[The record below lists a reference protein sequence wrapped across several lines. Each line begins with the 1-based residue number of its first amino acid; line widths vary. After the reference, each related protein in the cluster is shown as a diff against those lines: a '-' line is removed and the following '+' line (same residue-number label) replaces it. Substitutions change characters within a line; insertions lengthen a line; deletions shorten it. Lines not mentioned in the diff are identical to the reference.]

1 MPTYHLPIY
10 PRPETGVY
18 CLHTSIAGKQFKK
31 SLHTKDKAEAI
42 IRAIEL
48 MAQLASKR
56 ADMSI
61 RKFEIDL
68 KNQIFKSD
76 GTEQDNNALI
86 RAIQALRMPST
97 DDVEGMAVLPPSR
110 HQKAPQALKTSLT
123 IREVLDKF
131 LLLKKFEVRTVQQYT
146 ANIEEFALFVRNKEI
161 QQVLISD
168 ITAYQ
173 EHLIVEK
180 KNSHRTANNKT
191 TVLRTFFNFAIDK
204 GYFFNK
210 NPCENQQILTK
221 KQLEKSTYSIFT
233 VEEISTLFSNELF
246 TREKIRDADFYFACL
261 ITLITGLRAGEIT
274 TLKKGNVLT
283 VDNITYIK
291 LLEAKTTAGI
301 REIPLPDCPLTNEF
315 LEFVKQSKQ
324 PENKIFKY
332 KERDGKGAGNALG
345 KKFGRLLKESH
356 IHREKL
362 VFHSLRKFFND
373 YLKKNG
379 IQWEMRSQ
387 VVGHETDDVNNN
399 IYSNQFTIDEVAEAI
414 EPLQVKI
421 LFMCML

>member
-31 SLHTKDKAEAI
+31 SLHTKDKAQAI

-68 KNQIFKSD
+68 KNQVFKSD

-86 RAIQALRMPST
+86 RAIQALRMPSA
-97 DDVEGMAVLPPSR
+97 DDVEGMAVLPPSH
-110 HQKAPQALKTSLT
+110 HQKPPQAPKTSLT
-123 IREVLDKF
+123 VREVLDKF

-161 QQVLISD
+161 QKVLVSD

-204 GYFFNK
+204 GYFFEK
-210 NPCENQQILTK
+210 NPCQNQTILSK

-233 VEEISTLFSNELF
+233 VEEIAKLFSSEDF
-246 TREKIRDADFYFACL
+246 KKEKIRDKDFYYACL
-261 ITLITGLRAGEIT
+261 ITLITGLRASEIT
-274 TLKKGNVLT
+274 TLKKSNILSSDG
-283 VDNITYIK
+283 ITYIK
-291 LLEAKTTAGI
+291 LLKSKTEAGA
-301 REIPLPDCPLTNEF
+301 REIPLPDCPLIIEF
-315 LEFVKQSKQ
+315 LEFVEQSKQ

-345 KKFGRLLKESH
+345 KKFARLLQSTN
-356 IHREKL
+356 IHRDKL

-373 YLKKNG
+373 YLKKNKVP
-379 IQWEMRSQ
+379 WEMRTQ
-387 VVGHETDDVNNN
+387 VVGHESEDTNNN
-399 IYSNQFTIDEVAEAI
+399 IYSNEFSIQELKETISKI
-414 EPLQVKI
+414 QIKI
-421 LFMCML
+421 LMLIA